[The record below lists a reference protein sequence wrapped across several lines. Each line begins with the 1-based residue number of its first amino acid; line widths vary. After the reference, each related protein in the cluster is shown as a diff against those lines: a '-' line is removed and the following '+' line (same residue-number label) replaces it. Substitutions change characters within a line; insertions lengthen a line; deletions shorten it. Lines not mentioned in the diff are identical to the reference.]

1 MSGAHN
7 GGTKVSTNDVGAGLK
22 PNGWPDKCHN
32 CGAHWS
38 HIGFDYADGF
48 NCRKCGASDAD
59 E

>member
-1 MSGAHN
+1 MSAGNEHETRTAA
-7 GGTKVSTNDVGAGLK
+7 KVSQHGK
-22 PNGWPDKCHN
+22 PQGWPDKCHN

-38 HIGFDYADGF
+38 NIGFDYADGF